1 MLLTLLS
8 QVTDQGNLMVVI
20 ESSISQNQETLH
32 KNIQKMS
39 SPDAIFE
46 LKMHTNAFAAR
57 ALLWTSLG
65 KPYCTH

>member
-1 MLLTLLS
+1 
-8 QVTDQGNLMVVI
+8 MVVI